1 LESVNAKA
9 NQNRAKNLFFV
20 DGHVF
25 GDIINNC
32 WSHKITLRVFWMDIF
47 ATIQYNLSA
56 LLLSSADKFHDFFLQ
71 FFVADWTQ
79 VDTLLVSSSDLE
91 ALSLGL

>member
-1 LESVNAKA
+1 
-9 NQNRAKNLFFV
+9 
-20 DGHVF
+20 
-25 GDIINNC
+25 
-32 WSHKITLRVFWMDIF
+32 MDIF